1 MEIWKPVV
9 GYEGL
14 YEVSDLG
21 RVRSLDRDI
30 PMVRGKQ
37 RYTLHTKGQIIVPH
51 ERRHGYLAVCL
62 YGKESKNGRFRQISV
77 HRMVAEAFLPNPSGH
92 KEVNH
97 LDENKQN
104 NVLSNLE
111 WCDRKRNTNYGTAIE
126 RRAKKLINGPKAKAV
141 DQLDL
146 NGNYIRTFPSM
157 AEAKRQMGYEQSAIC
172 YAIKGKFSQA
182 YGYKWRYA
190 I

>member
-1 MEIWKPVV
+1 METWKPVV

-104 NVLSNLE
+104 NALSNLE
-111 WCDRKRNTNYGTAIE
+111 WCDRKHNVNYGTTQK
-126 RRAKKLINGPKAKAV
+126 RRSEKIINGPKSKAV
-141 DQLDL
+141 DQLDME
-146 NGNYIRTFPSM
+146 GNYIRTFPSM
-157 AEAKRQMGYEQSAIC
+157 REASRNGYAAGNIYKAIHKT
-172 YAIKGKFSQA
+172 YSQA